1 MDKKAW
7 QGQTLQAAEGI
18 KTAVS
23 VLGKKKKKEKR
34 CICSAVYLLIQRD
47 AGTHYTKQHK

>member
-23 VLGKKKKKEKR
+23 VLGKKKKGKTLHLF
-34 CICSAVYLLIQRD
+34 CSIS
-47 AGTHYTKQHK
+47 TYTEGCWHTLY